1 MAQPLAIRLNGRPP
15 SWNSAYRSA
24 GKIIYMTR
32 PAKAWK
38 EYVEE
43 AVRWEIKGKKWSLSG
58 DETQIVV
65 NINTFLNRPMDADNI
80 LKLTLDACAKAMGIN
95 DVRFLPRVWKM
106 ERRHKVEYMTL
117 EFVEENGND

>member
-1 MAQPLAIRLNGRPP
+1 
-15 SWNSAYRSA
+15 
-24 GKIIYMTR
+24 MTR

-38 EYVEE
+38 KYVEE
-43 AVRWEIKGKKWSLSG
+43 AVRWEIKSKKWSLSG
-58 DETQIVV
+58 DETHIVV
-65 NINTFLNRPMDADNI
+65 NINTFLNRPMDADNV

>member
-1 MAQPLAIRLNGRPP
+1 MKPLMIKLEGRPP

-32 PAKAWK
+32 PARAWK
-38 EYVEE
+38 QYVEE
-43 AVRWEIKGKKWSLSG
+43 VASKEIASNKWSLSG
-58 DETQIVV
+58 DETQIAV

-80 LKLTLDACAKAMGIN
+80 LKLTLDACAKAMDIN

-106 ERRHKVEYMTL
+106 ERRHKVEYITL
-117 EFVEENGND
+117 EFVEEINND

>member
-1 MAQPLAIRLNGRPP
+1 MKPLFIRIEGRPP

-38 EYVEE
+38 QYVEE
-43 AVRWEIKGKKWSLSG
+43 VLSKQIESEKWSLSG

-65 NINTFLNRPMDADNI
+65 NINTFLNRPMDADNV
-80 LKLTLDACAKAMGIN
+80 LKLTLDACAKAMNIN
-95 DVRFLPRVWKM
+95 DVRYLPRVWKM
-106 ERRHKVEYMTL
+106 ERRHKAEYITL
-117 EFVEENGND
+117 EFVEENKND